1 MQCST
6 CMDAVAACLAPA
18 LPGSPPACLSFAQS
32 LCPALPCP
40 APPAAV
46 TVGFLYVFGTGLVGF
61 LLLQQFVA
69 QGYWW

>member
-1 MQCST
+1 MLSPH
-6 CMDAVAACLAPA
+6 VWPLPCLAHLLPA
-18 LPGSPPACLSFAQS
+18 SHLPNPS
-32 LCPALPCP
+32 ALPCP

>member
-1 MQCST
+1 MF
-6 CMDAVAACLAPA
+6 AP
-18 LPGSPPACLSFAQS
+18 
-32 LCPALPCP
+32 CPAWLTSCLPLICPIPLPCP